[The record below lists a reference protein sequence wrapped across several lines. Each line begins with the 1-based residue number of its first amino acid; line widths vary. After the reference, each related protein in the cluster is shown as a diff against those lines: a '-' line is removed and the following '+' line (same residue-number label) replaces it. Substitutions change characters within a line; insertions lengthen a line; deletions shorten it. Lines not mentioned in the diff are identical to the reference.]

1 MFCIW
6 MILLLRYS
14 IVFFIQLSRT
24 HIKAGCVRGAK
35 ADDKF
40 SSGSRVF
47 HWSSHICRSTSD
59 RSLTDPS
66 VRLPAHSGKC
76 ASNQTF
82 AAACRRLQQRVYG
95 WLEIFKFVLWC
106 LVDRNCI
113 STGSCCFHNI
123 ILKYRMN
130 TCYTIIITFGNL
142 IIATADSYY

>member
-24 HIKAGCVRGAK
+24 HIKAGCVRGTK

-47 HWSSHICRSTSD
+47 HGSSHICRSTSD

-82 AAACRRLQQRVYG
+82 AAACRRLQQRAYMGGCKSLSLFVVLSLTELHRCRLLWFLQYHP
-95 WLEIFKFVLWC
+95 EIQNVHLWH
-106 LVDRNCI
+106 DNN
-113 STGSCCFHNI
+113 HPW
-123 ILKYRMN
+123 
-130 TCYTIIITFGNL
+130 
-142 IIATADSYY
+142 